1 VKRALL
7 FLLLSCSRKVPAQ
20 VDAAVPTAGF
30 DPTVL
35 LRAEDQRRSREIPA
49 DLRTHHDAAVRR
61 RTARAFARIAD
72 DTSVEPLVALLGD
85 EDLET
90 VTWAAYGLGY
100 TCKGREEAHVRMLAA
115 RAASLE
121 ENAPPEP
128 RNAIARAIGRCGGT
142 FSEATL
148 TSFLGARGAFADAAL
163 LGLGD
168 LATRRKTLSEATI
181 GALLDAANDKGSPRD
196 LAFYALGR
204 TDVPG
209 PFAPRVA
216 EAARVALGRAGEA
229 RIFAIRTLGRM
240 GSAKES
246 AAALGRVVA
255 DVAFGPGERAEAG
268 RALALLGPDGQ
279 NAIAQAIADLTP
291 DTKDAVAIAQLAGP
305 PFHVL
310 YTLLNGLSPEQ
321 PPKRAEPA
329 LNVLASL
336 KPPAQPTAGFARRLA
351 DLRCSAALA
360 LAKGAYDADILAK
373 CDASGSEPFERARL
387 AAILRRPLTRDRVA
401 AFRALA
407 RSEHLRVR
415 EAAVSAIA
423 SHPELGEAS
432 AAILADALASK
443 HPGLV
448 ATAAETI
455 HAHPERAMVLAESEK
470 KAALDPH
477 APPPSA
483 NPARDLSP
491 AVTKALAT
499 ALATPWP
506 EDRFETRIAIFE
518 AAASVHHP
526 GAALAANTACA
537 DPNPTVRE
545 RAAKALRTLSAPLT
559 ACEAAPNAPKA
570 AAEIGSTL
578 SAPQRIIFTTDVGEL
593 GLTLDPELAPVTA
606 TRIAA
611 LARSGFYKGIVV
623 HRVVPGFV
631 VQLGD
636 PDGDGYGGSGTPLRC
651 ETSPVPFAPL
661 DVGMA
666 LAGRDTGSSQFFV
679 ALSRTPHL
687 DGEYTRIGRADGD
700 WASVAEGDII
710 ADARVTDPTKDAAAP

>member
-1 VKRALL
+1 LKRALL
-7 FLLLSCSRKVPAQ
+7 FLLLSCSRKVPATT
-20 VDAAVPTAGF
+20 DAAPPSPELDKA
-30 DPTVL
+30 VL
-35 LRAEDQRRSREIPA
+35 LRAEDQRRSRDIPA
-49 DLRTHHDAAVRR
+49 GHRTHHDPAVRR

-72 DTSVEPLVALLGD
+72 DASVEPLVTLLAD
-85 EDLET
+85 EDFET

-100 TCKGREEAHVRMLAA
+100 TCKGREDAHVRMLAA
-115 RAASLE
+115 RAASLD

-128 RNAIARAIGRCGGT
+128 RNAIARAIGRCGGA
-142 FSEATL
+142 FSEPTL

-163 LGLGD
+163 LGFGD
-168 LATRRKTLSEATI
+168 LATRRKTLSEAAI
-181 GALLDAANDKGSPRD
+181 GALVDAANDRGAPRD

-204 TDVPG
+204 SDLPPAFT
-209 PFAPRVA
+209 PRIT

-229 RIFAIRTLGRM
+229 RIFAIRTLGRG
-240 GSAKES
+240 GSDKES
-246 AAALGRVVA
+246 VAALGRVVV
-255 DVAFGPGERAEAG
+255 DTAFGPAERAEAG
-268 RALALLGPDGQ
+268 RALALLGPEGQ
-279 NAIAQAIADLTP
+279 NAIAQAIAELTP
-291 DTKDAVAIAQLAGP
+291 DAKDAVAIAGLTGP
-305 PFHVL
+305 SFHVL
-310 YTLLNGLSPEQ
+310 YTLLNGLSAEQ
-321 PPKRAEPA
+321 TPKRAEPA
-329 LNVLASL
+329 LNILASIR
-336 KPPAQPTAGFARRLA
+336 PPAQPTAGFARRLA
-351 DLRCSAALA
+351 DLRCTAALA
-360 LAKGAYDADILAK
+360 LAKGAYDADVLTK
-373 CDASGSEPFERARL
+373 CDAVGSEPFERARL
-387 AAILRRPLTRDRVA
+387 TALLRRPLARDRVA

-432 AAILADALASK
+432 APILADALASK

-470 KAALDPH
+470 RAALDPR
-477 APPPSA
+477 APPPTA
-483 NPARDLSP
+483 NPARNLSP
-491 AVTKALAT
+491 AVAKALAT

-506 EDRFETRIAIFE
+506 EDRFETRTAIFE

-526 GAALAANTACA
+526 GAALAANAACA
-537 DPNPTVRE
+537 DPNATVRD
-545 RAAKALRTLSAPLT
+545 RAARALRTLAAPLT
-559 ACEAAPNAPKA
+559 ACEAAPRPPEP

-578 SAPQRIIFTTDVGEL
+578 ARPQRIVFTTDAGEL
-593 GLTLDPELAPVTA
+593 ALTVDPELAPVTA

-679 ALSRTPHL
+679 TLSRTPHL
-687 DGEYTRIGRADGD
+687 DGEYTRIGHADGD
-700 WASVAEGDII
+700 WASVAEGDVI
-710 ADARVTDPTKDAAAP
+710 ADVRVVEPTKDATAL